1 MNLVAYRPTA
11 SLLDFDGMWNHLVRN
26 VFDGE
31 LETWSA
37 PAADVRETDES
48 YVLELDLPGRT
59 EKDLEVEVKDNILTV
74 SSRKEDKKEEKKN
87 GYLLR
92 ERRSSS
98 FTRSFRLPE
107 GVDAGKIE
115 AAFKNGVLELRVP
128 KAPEAKPRRIAIA
141 AN

>member
-11 SLLDFDGMWNHLVRN
+11 SLLDFDSMWNHLVRN

-31 LETWSA
+31 LENA
-37 PAADVRETDES
+37 PAADVRETDDN
-48 YVLELDLPGRT
+48 YVLEMDLPGRT
-59 EKDLEVEVKDNILTV
+59 EKDLDVEVKDGILTV

-92 ERRSSS
+92 ERKTWS

-115 AAFKNGVLELRVP
+115 AAFRNGVLELRVP
-128 KAPEAKPRRIAIA
+128 KTPEVKPRRIEIA

>member
-31 LETWSA
+31 VDTWNR
-37 PAADVRETDES
+37 PAADVHETEDH
-48 YVLELDLPGRT
+48 YVVEMDLPGRT
-59 EKDLEVEVKDNILTV
+59 EKDLDVEVKDNILTV
-74 SSRKEDKKEEKKN
+74 ASRKEDRKEEKKN
-87 GYLLR
+87 GYILR
-92 ERRSSS
+92 ERRESS
-98 FTRSFRLPE
+98 FTRSFRLPV

-115 AAFKNGVLELRVP
+115 AAFRNGVLELRVP
-128 KAPEAKPRRIAIA
+128 KAPEAKPRRIAIT